1 MAYRQDMAII
11 RTRFQ
16 WVAFIGFLV
25 FFFTVIP
32 LGVSEG
38 MLSLI
43 NTIGIVII
51 AVLGLNILIGYCG
64 QISIGHAAFVAVGA
78 YTAGILTH
86 HFGWSA
92 WATLPFS
99 ILVASLIG
107 LIFGLPALRVKGFYL
122 AMTTLAAQVMIIWF
136 IAHGEHFGI
145 PTGGSY
151 GLSVARPTLPI
162 GNMVIT
168 LPWQVGDTYRVFD
181 SVINKEW
188 EFFYLIMVFVV
199 IAVFL
204 AKNLSRTRIGRAFIA
219 IRDNDLAAEVLGINL
234 GYYKLL
240 AFFIACAF
248 AGLAGWLN
256 VYYFASAFTEHYPL
270 MNSIWWVGILIVGGL
285 GSTMGAIYG
294 AVFILL
300 LDYGAAVL
308 APMIGNVFPA
318 VGNQILAAST
328 VILKGLVIALFIVFE
343 PRGINHRWEII
354 KSYYRLMPFSY

>member
-1 MAYRQDMAII
+1 MQPAGTFNMTYQQDMAII

-16 WVAFIGFLV
+16 WGAFIGFLILLL
-25 FFFTVIP
+25 TLP
-32 LGVSEG
+32 LYAGDYW
-38 MLSLI
+38 LSII
-43 NTIGIVII
+43 NTIGITLV

-78 YTAGILTH
+78 YTAGILSH

-136 IAHGEHFGI
+136 ISHGERFGI
-145 PTGGSY
+145 PTGGVW
-151 GLSVARPTLPI
+151 GLAVARPTL
-162 GNMVIT
+162 GNI
-168 LPWQVGDTYRVFD
+168 
-181 SVINKEW
+181 VINTEG
-188 EFFYLIMVFVV
+188 EFFYLIMAFVL
-199 IAVFL
+199 IAVFF
-204 AKNLSRTRIGRAFIA
+204 AKNLTRTRIGRAFVA
-219 IRDNDLAAEVLGINL
+219 IRDNDLAAEVMGVNL

-256 VYYFASAFTEHYPL
+256 VYYLASAFTEHYPL
-270 MNSIWWVGILIVGGL
+270 MNSIWWVGMLIIGGM

-294 AVFILL
+294 TVFLMLL
-300 LDYGAAVL
+300 WQGAAIL
-308 APMIGNVFPA
+308 APWIGSIFPGVA
-318 VGNQILAAST
+318 LQIFASLSQILT
-328 VILKGLVIALFIVFE
+328 GLVIALFIVFE
-343 PRGINHRWEII
+343 PRGISHRWQMF
-354 KSYYRLMPFSY
+354 KSYYRLLPFSY